1 MSHVAYAPQMDSPPP
16 RRGHTRT
23 MSNVSTDECVPRRCP
38 PRFRDDVVRCVRPS
52 RIDALKTPDPF
63 PYPFPVVL
71 RLMSSPLDSS
81 FGVELGGA
89 RPPRVGHVRSLSGT
103 LEDITVSAEAD
114 LTAARATSLAVTRE
128 TCRRWCVRHS
138 WIPTAVFV
146 LGILLMAA
154 VPGIA
159 ILTNRGADPPRV
171 SEVALFVVGDWGR
184 EGSVSQNACAD
195 AMAAVAPSLRASIT
209 DAAPGSYFG
218 VISTGDN
225 FYEDGLSSVD
235 DPAFA
240 RSFVDVYGARP
251 DLATLAWHAVL
262 GNHDHRGN
270 VTAQIARRAA
280 ANASAGEPGW
290 DAMRRGYREF
300 GGEETGDAGVVGVC
314 FVDTTPWIVRYRD
327 EISRYPHMET
337 MLRDAGGSWSA
348 WEEVE
353 MAWLDTCLTESHAA
367 WRVVVGHHPVASHA
381 TTHGSARELDRVREI
396 VERLGAVA
404 YFNGH
409 DHNLQH
415 VVPATAATTPG
426 GTPPMATRFVTSG
439 AGSRTRDDVPVVGAE
454 GTPEELKFA
463 RGTAPGF
470 AVVYASRASFRIAY
484 RGAPDGRLLYEDVVA

>member
-1 MSHVAYAPQMDSPPP
+1 M
-16 RRGHTRT
+16 
-23 MSNVSTDECVPRRCP
+23 
-38 PRFRDDVVRCVRPS
+38 
-52 RIDALKTPDPF
+52 
-63 PYPFPVVL
+63 
-71 RLMSSPLDSS
+71 
-81 FGVELGGA
+81 A
-89 RPPRVGHVRSLSGT
+89 RAPRVGHVRSLSGT

-235 DPAFA
+235 DPAPRA
-240 RSFVDVYGARP
+240 LICRRVRARP

-381 TTHGSARELDRVREI
+381 TTHGSARELDR
-396 VERLGAVA
+396 
-404 YFNGH
+404 
-409 DHNLQH
+409 LQGDRR
-415 VVPATAATTPG
+415 AIG
-426 GTPPMATRFVTSG
+426 GGGVLQ
-439 AGSRTRDDVPVVGAE
+439 RTR
-454 GTPEELKFA
+454 
-463 RGTAPGF
+463 
-470 AVVYASRASFRIAY
+470 S
-484 RGAPDGRLLYEDVVA
+484 

>member
-1 MSHVAYAPQMDSPPP
+1 M
-16 RRGHTRT
+16 
-23 MSNVSTDECVPRRCP
+23 
-38 PRFRDDVVRCVRPS
+38 
-52 RIDALKTPDPF
+52 
-63 PYPFPVVL
+63 
-71 RLMSSPLDSS
+71 
-81 FGVELGGA
+81 A
-89 RPPRVGHVRSLSGT
+89 RPPRGGHVRSLSGT

-114 LTAARATSLAVTRE
+114 LTAARATSPAVTRE

-159 ILTNRGADPPRV
+159 ILTNRGADPPPV

-195 AMAAVAPSLRASIT
+195 AMAAVAPSLRASIA

-240 RSFVDVYGARP
+240 RLVRRRVRRASGSRAARV
-251 DLATLAWHAVL
+251 WHATL

-314 FVDTTPWIVRYRD
+314 FVDTAPWIVRYRD

-348 WEEVE
+348 WEEAE

-367 WRVVVGHHPVASHA
+367 WRVVVGHHPVARR
-381 TTHGSARELDRVREI
+381 TRRRTDPRGNW
-396 VERLGAVA
+396 VA
-404 YFNGH
+404 SGRSSS
-409 DHNLQH
+409 DWGRWR
-415 VVPATAATTPG
+415 TSTDTIITCSTWCRRRRRRRPG
-426 GTPPMATRFVTSG
+426 GRRRWRR
-439 AGSRTRDDVPVVGAE
+439 GSSRR
-454 GTPEELKFA
+454 A
-463 RGTAPGF
+463 RGVG
-470 AVVYASRASFRIAY
+470 
-484 RGAPDGRLLYEDVVA
+484 RGTTSPSSGRRRGRRRS